1 MTVWTARVRRAS
13 AARRSL
19 LKFAAASSA
28 IALGAVSVATIPS
41 SAATAPIA
49 GSVFRDLNHDGVN
62 DADDPA
68 WAGVTVTAIAP
79 DGSTASAVSGDD
91 GSYAIADLDDT
102 VTYRVEFSWDEE
114 WLNAAPIGAD
124 NGSAVQF
131 VPGGG
136 TANFAVAHSDD
147 FCSPGGAVDF
157 ATTCFINGD
166 PLADGSVYADA
177 AAVVHIPETAS
188 GAKGETGADPAAP
201 TLVATNTVLGS
212 AYGLAWQ
219 PSAERMFAAS
229 FLKRHIGLG
238 VGGIDAIYE
247 IDDGVTS
254 VWYTAIDAGTVGSNT
269 DRGLPT
275 EAATPTSLDPTAFG
289 LVGKVG
295 FGDVDMSADEST
307 LYAVNL
313 FDRAIYS
320 IDVAAADGGSTTAHT
335 SLGTPPHTCPDASPP
350 RPFGIEIHEGTLWAA
365 VTCTAEVSGST
376 ADLSTAV
383 YAYDLSEGSWATTP
397 GIDFPLNY
405 TKGCSTF
412 TEGCGFGAWLDVYTD
427 ATFGLVPNG
436 SPYEGPTLIQ
446 PLVSDL
452 EIDGDGS
459 LIIGIRDRT
468 GDQFGHR
475 NLSPA
480 DDGNLV
486 TGLAGGD
493 LLRAAP
499 GTDAGTWV
507 LESNGTVGGI
517 TTTATGTGQ
526 VGLGGP
532 GTNQGPGGG
541 EFYADD
547 FVTVSGTTWH
557 SETILGG
564 LALPAGRSSV
574 AVTNFDPLNER
585 LDAAGISWFDNTT
598 GRTVNEYEL
607 YRDAS
612 DPQPTTLGKANGL
625 GDLESLCPAA
635 PLQIGDRVWFDRDGD
650 GVQDGDEPGI
660 PGVKIMISIGDADPI
675 TVTTD
680 ANGQW
685 SFTAA
690 PFTTYTIMVDPSMA
704 DVSGIAEVDD
714 AADLMPTTA
723 DSGDADEVDSDM
735 DVDTLKMTAVTAGPS
750 ANDHSFD
757 AGFVVEPVTL
767 EIGNL
772 VWLDND
778 NDGIAEMGEPGIEGV
793 TVELWIDS
801 TDDGVKDTLVD
812 DTVTD
817 ADGHYVFSDLEKD
830 TYYLAIPAQWGDGEP
845 LDGLASSVPPFND
858 ANNDDDNDD
867 NGMGPFSAD
876 GAVMSGPVALMA
888 DTEPDD
894 EVDRDGKTE
903 RDVSPSGTADTN
915 SNLSV
920 DFGFYPTAKVG
931 DTVWY
936 DTDND
941 GEQDPDEAGVPNVT
955 VHLCDAEM
963 NPILTTQTD
972 ENGMYMFG
980 DLRPGDYMICFDLE
994 TLPDGYSPTINDS
1007 GSDDAA
1013 DSDPNPVTGKTP
1025 LIVLDAGDED
1035 LTWDLG
1041 IVTPD
1046 VSPSPDADPDPDTET
1061 PTVDDNGQTP
1071 GQDTP
1076 TTIARTGTDGTMVLV
1091 SAALALL
1098 GLGVGLLALVR
1109 LRTVRIR
1116 TS

>member
-1 MTVWTARVRRAS
+1 MTVWTARVRRAP

-19 LKFAAASSA
+19 LKVAAASSA

-41 SAATAPIA
+41 SAAPAPIA
-49 GSVFRDLNHDGVN
+49 GTVFRDLNHDGVN

-68 WAGVTVTAIAP
+68 WPGVTVTATAP
-79 DGSTASAVSGDD
+79 DGSTATAVSGDD
-91 GSYAIADLDDT
+91 GSYSIAGLDDT
-102 VTYRVEFSWDEE
+102 VTYRVEFTWDEE

-131 VPGGG
+131 VDGGG
-136 TANFAVAHSDD
+136 AANFGVAHSGD
-147 FCSPGGAVDF
+147 FCAPGGLVDF

-166 PLADGSVYADA
+166 PLADGSAYADA
-177 AAVVHIPETAS
+177 AAVVHIPEDAS
-188 GAKGETGADPAAP
+188 GAKGEAGASPAAP

-238 VGGIDAIYE
+238 VGGIDAIYQ

-254 VWYTAIDAGTVGSNT
+254 VWYSAIDAGTVGSNT

-275 EAATPTSLDPTAFG
+275 ATATPTSLDPTAFG
-289 LVGKVG
+289 LVSKVG

-313 FDRAIYS
+313 FDRAIYA

-335 SLGTPPHTCPDASPP
+335 SIGTPPHTCSDASPP
-350 RPFGIEIHEGTLWAA
+350 RPFGIEIHDGMLWAA
-365 VTCTAEVSGST
+365 VTCAGEVSGST
-376 ADLSTAV
+376 DDLGAAV
-383 YAYDLSEGSWATTP
+383 YGYDLTAGTWATTP
-397 GIDFPLNY
+397 GIDFALDY
-405 TKGCSTF
+405 AKGCAQF
-412 TEGCGFGAWLDVYTD
+412 AQGCAFGAWLDVYTD
-427 ATFGLVPNG
+427 ASFGLTPDP
-436 SPYEGPTLIQ
+436 SPFEGATLIQ

-468 GDQFGHR
+468 ADQLGHR

-480 DDGNLV
+480 NDGNLI
-486 TGLAGGD
+486 TSFAGGD

-517 TTTATGTGQ
+517 TTTATGVNQ
-526 VGLGGP
+526 EGLGGP
-532 GTNQGPGGG
+532 NTNQGPGGG

-547 FVTVSGTTWH
+547 FVVAGGSNWH
-557 SETILGG
+557 SETVLGG

-585 LDAAGISWFDNTT
+585 LDAAGVSWFDNTT

-612 DPQPTTLGKANGL
+612 APQPPTLGKANGL

-650 GVQDGDEPGI
+650 GVQDADEPGI
-660 PGVKIMISIGDADPI
+660 PGVKVMIAIGDADPV

-690 PFTTYTIMVDPSMA
+690 PFTTYTIMIDPSMA
-704 DVSGIAEVDD
+704 DVSGIDEVDD
-714 AADLMPTTA
+714 PADLLPTTA
-723 DSGDADEVDSDM
+723 DAGDTDELDSDM
-735 DVDTLKMTAVTAGPS
+735 DLDTLKITAVTGAPS

-757 AGFVVEPVTL
+757 AGFVIEPVTL

-793 TVELWIDS
+793 TVELWID
-801 TDDGVKDTLVD
+801 TDADGIKDTKVD
-812 DTVTD
+812 QTVTD
-817 ADGHYVFSDLEKD
+817 ADGHYVFSGLAKD

-845 LDGLASSVPPFND
+845 LDGLASSVPPFID
-858 ANNDDDNDD
+858 ANNDSDNDD
-867 NGMGPFSAD
+867 NGMGPFSAN

-888 DTEPDD
+888 DTEPAD
-894 EVDRDGKTE
+894 EVERDGKTE

-955 VHLCDAEM
+955 VHLCDADM
-963 NPILTTQTD
+963 NPIATTQTD

-980 DLRPGDYMICFDLE
+980 DLRPGEFMICFDLD

-1007 GSDDAA
+1007 GDDDAA
-1013 DSDPNPVTGKTP
+1013 DSDADPTTGKTP

-1046 VSPSPDADPDPDTET
+1046 VSPSPDTGDT
-1061 PTVDDNGQTP
+1061 PTTDGNTQTP

-1109 LRTVRIR
+1109 LRTVRVR
-1116 TS
+1116 AD